1 MSQLFDKISGAL
13 LGGLCGDEIGRPAEC
28 LDYQTIA
35 ERFGRITGPQP
46 RPGKPAG
53 TDDSALK
60 HMLCE
65 AIVRADGQV
74 TPADWAAVWREQ
86 MAPNH
91 FWTPVQNAFFR
102 LMVQNIP
109 PEEVGVGTMVSNSS
123 VMCIAPVGIVNAG
136 DPAAACREALSV
148 ARLIHRGFPLE
159 AAGAVAAA
167 VAEAFRTDATRDS
180 VVAAATAHLPSGSEM
195 IGAIESGMALARASS
210 GYEDF
215 RARFYAELLRP
226 WPHRH
231 AGWSIAVDPRESVP
245 AALGI
250 LYLAD
255 GDPVD
260 TILGCANFGR
270 DADTIAT
277 IGGAIA
283 GAMRG
288 AAQFPA
294 EWVEPVTA
302 ACPVDQ
308 HALAHDLLGVL
319 KKRAERASAWSA
331 SVLAQLPIQ

>member
-1 MSQLFDKISGAL
+1 MSQLLDRIRGAL

-65 AIVRADGQV
+65 AIVRAQGEV
-74 TPADWAAVWREQ
+74 TPDDWAAVWREHMQ
-86 MAPNH
+86 PDH
-91 FWTPVQNAFFR
+91 FWVPVQNAYFR
-102 LMVQNIP
+102 LMVQNVAP
-109 PEEVGVGTMVSNSS
+109 AEVGVGTMVSNSS
-123 VMCIAPVGIVNAG
+123 AMCISPIGIVNAG
-136 DPAAACREALSV
+136 DPAAACREALSA

-167 VAEAFRTDATRDS
+167 VAAAFGATATCDS
-180 VVAAATAHLPSGSEM
+180 VIAAATAHLPAGSEM
-195 IGAIESGMALARASS
+195 IGAIEAGVTLARASS
-210 GYEDF
+210 DYADF
-215 RARFYAELLRP
+215 RARFYAELLWP

-231 AGWSIAVDPRESVP
+231 VGWSTAVDPRESVP

-255 GDPVD
+255 GDPVE

-277 IGGAIA
+277 IAGAIA

-288 AAQFPA
+288 AERIPA
-294 EWVEPVTA
+294 AWIEAVTM

-308 HALAHDLLGVL
+308 EALAAELLAVL
-319 KKRAERASAWSA
+319 VRRAEHASAWGTT
-331 SVLAQLPIQ
+331 VLAQV

>member
-1 MSQLFDKISGAL
+1 MSQLLDKIRGTL

-35 ERFGRITGPQP
+35 ARFGRIDGPEQ

-65 AIVRADGQV
+65 AIMQSEGEV
-74 TPADWAAVWREQ
+74 TPDDWAAVWRARMHPDQ
-86 MAPNH
+86 
-91 FWTPVQNAFFR
+91 FWIPVQNAYYR

-109 PEEVGVGTMVSNSS
+109 PAEVGVGTMVSNSS
-123 VMCIAPVGIVNAG
+123 AMCIAPLGIVNAG
-136 DPAAACREALSV
+136 NPSAACREALSA
-148 ARLIHRGFPLE
+148 ARLIHRGFPLD

-167 VAEAFRTDATRDS
+167 VAEAFRTDATCDTIIS
-180 VVAAATAHLPSGSEM
+180 AACAHLPANSEM
-195 IGAIESGMALARASS
+195 IGAIKSGVALARSS
-210 GYEDF
+210 DGYDDF
-215 RARFYAELLRP
+215 RTRFYAELLRP

-231 AGWSIAVDPRESVP
+231 DGWSTAVDPRESVP

-255 GDPVD
+255 GDPAE

-283 GAMRG
+283 GALRG
-288 AAQFPA
+288 GARIPKAWI
-294 EWVEPVTA
+294 ESVTA

-308 HALAHDLLGVL
+308 AALAMDLLDVL
-319 KKRAERASAWSA
+319 LRRAERAASWGAMVLGWSE
-331 SVLAQLPIQ
+331 Q

>member
-1 MSQLFDKISGAL
+1 MPLLDKIRGAL

-35 ERFGRITGPQP
+35 ERFGRISGPQP

-65 AIVRADGQV
+65 AIVRAEGQV
-74 TPADWAAVWREQ
+74 TPADWAAVWRER
-86 MAPNH
+86 MAPDQ
-91 FWTPVQNAFFR
+91 FWTPVQNAYFR

-109 PEEVGVGTMVSNSS
+109 PEEVGAGTMVSNSS
-123 VMCIAPVGIVNAG
+123 AMCIAPVGIVNAG
-136 DPAAACREALSV
+136 DPAAACCEALSV
-148 ARLIHRGFPLE
+148 ARLVHRGFALE

-167 VAEAFRTDATRDS
+167 VAAALRADATRDT
-180 VVAAATAHLPSGSEM
+180 VVAAATAHLPAGSEM
-195 IGAIESGMALARASS
+195 IGAIESGVALARASR
-210 GYEDF
+210 GYEEF

-250 LYLAD
+250 FYLAD
-255 GDPVD
+255 GDPAA

-288 AAQFPA
+288 AAQIPA
-294 EWVEPVTA
+294 AWVEPVAA

-308 HALAHDLLGVL
+308 QALARDLMGVL
-319 KKRAERASAWSA
+319 KARAGRALAWA
-331 SVLAQLPIQ
+331 ESVLAHMPTQ